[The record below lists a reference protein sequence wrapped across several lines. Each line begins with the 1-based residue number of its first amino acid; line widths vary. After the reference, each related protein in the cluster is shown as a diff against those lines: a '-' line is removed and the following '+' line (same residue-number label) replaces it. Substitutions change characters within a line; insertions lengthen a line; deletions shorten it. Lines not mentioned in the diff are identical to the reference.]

1 MKKNASKIISL
12 VLAAALT
19 VTSFTYTS
27 FADGEEAAADEV
39 VEVVDEAVDT
49 DAAEDTP
56 AVETDEVEAAP
67 EADEIVSEADETAP
81 EETAPADEVIAD
93 EDGETDIIDDAAAD
107 DVPADEVVDDVNAA
121 ADAAAGEEVGT
132 DEDVRQSTY
141 SYSFGRSNGGPE
153 ITVSEGQKATIFENF
168 GKYGAIIADC
178 TNGGKID
185 NSSRADQ
192 DNTQIN
198 VGTVL
203 YIPAIKGSTVSVTPY
218 DGSLEYTIAETDKK
232 GEGSYTSNGFD
243 LEDVDGLTYLKLT
256 ITGGLGYIKSIAL
269 VNPEETVG
277 EEVGA
282 SFILWFD
289 EYFEKAAE
297 VNPQTF
303 EMGADENGAAAAV
316 ITLVPGRTGES
327 YAIQTNEMEYD
338 GVKHVS
344 YKNKGARPNSSG
356 SIASPPAAGT
366 ETQGASVNVEAK
378 ASGTLTFYN
387 RVPQNKNFTVMDYY
401 DGSVISRTKS
411 AVPGSTENLSLTIA
425 AKAGHIYAC
434 YPDGTDGVEFYGVKF
449 LKDDPRQVSVNV
461 NAGEGVNKDAVEIY
475 LTDVDTGDKTATV
488 KGDTTQIVLNAGHT
502 YDISTNDGGVEA
514 QLGGKLQFTF
524 SGNES
529 SIDID
534 LIMLNDVTLSGD
546 ITSTEPGV
554 DASVVKSITFT
565 KMTDSNVAYTYTA
578 EEAITGNR
586 YSVKIK
592 PGDYN
597 TSVVTTDGSITKDR
611 VKIVKDTDCENE
623 IYLEVEKD
631 VTYSIAT
638 EIKNPNSVIK
648 FENFNPHDVG
658 AQGGIGAK
666 MTIPVRANQVVD
678 VTGNYDGEFEV
689 VGNGAGSVPVNSG
702 TSLKATY
709 NTADDDT
716 EITITI
722 TAVGNVQAT
731 SGSGYIQTVAI
742 TTIEEDVP
750 FTSTISVPG
759 DYPTMK
765 DAIKAIKSMKD
776 RPEGEDGR
784 ITIELTDD
792 LEEQVNIDVDYIT
805 LEGNNHEI
813 SFYYGVGSNYYS
825 VDADGYYSE
834 SLFRDKYDSRE
845 ASGSLWGG
853 VVLARGNYF
862 KAQNATF
869 KNTYNYYL
877 TEHAVEDFAGGI
889 KGDRT
894 DINLDVKQNKYRERS
909 NAFAPFG
916 DNIELYNCKI
926 WGSQDSLGTN
936 SALSNHVYFKNC
948 EIRGNCD
955 YICGSGTLVF
965 DDCDL
970 VWFTEGKEQKGGLGY
985 ITAPRTAPYI
995 FRNCEIKLDGDVD
1008 KTPTEKCYGTF
1019 GRPWGGTSAA
1029 AYFIRCNTN
1038 GTIGSDGWSSMGS
1051 TQPGDAKFYEYEC
1064 TVDGTTPFPQTKF
1077 GKIPAADD
1085 PVISDDDSA
1094 FLSAFLG
1101 DWAPTYGEWKLASN
1115 IRGDINNDSHL
1126 TAMDATALLYAALNP
1141 NNVADEWNYN
1151 HYIANVAG
1159 EYDETRDLNQ
1169 LIDGEDVQAIM
1180 SKVLNYAYEFN
1191 TPTTGGD
1198 EPGGGGQGG
1207 EEPGGDTPTPTPGE
1221 PGENFAYTDSYPQEE
1236 GWAQEINTAAIID
1249 RANAD
1254 DVAGNTSA
1262 KIKIDNKA
1270 VLKILKVPH
1279 TSGKVKLSVDFL
1291 RDSTLSGR
1299 TFRLYVENKALLNYG
1314 DEGIVTDDLNPNG
1327 VIYHLMDTTDD
1338 SFYVMGQNAGNST
1351 SATDA
1356 KVGEIQSGKWYRYE
1370 VVIDL
1375 DAGTSTTYIY
1385 QHGTDGTYTEDESA
1399 LVPVGQPVEANLVAT
1414 SNGEGNKIA
1423 QIRLVRTAAG
1433 PVYWDNIKLEAIE
1446 AVE

>member
-56 AVETDEVEAAP
+56 AVETDEAEAAP
-67 EADEIVSEADETAP
+67 EADEIVPEADETVPEA

-93 EDGETDIIDDAAAD
+93 EDGETDVIDDAAAD
-107 DVPADEVVDDVNAA
+107 DVPADEVVDEVNAA
-121 ADAAAGEEVGT
+121 ADEAAGT

-141 SYSFGRSNGGPE
+141 SYSFGRSKGGPE
-153 ITVSEGQKATIFENF
+153 ITVSEGQRATIFENF

-185 NSSRADQ
+185 NSSRPND

-198 VGTVL
+198 AGTVL

-243 LEDVDGLTYLKLT
+243 LEDIDGLTYLKLT
-256 ITGGLGYIKSIAL
+256 ITGGLGYIKAISL

-277 EEVGA
+277 EEAGT

-289 EYFEKAAE
+289 EHFEKAAE
-297 VNPQTF
+297 VKPQTF
-303 EMGADENGAAAAV
+303 EMGADENGAASAV
-316 ITLVPGRTGES
+316 ITLVPGLGGES

-344 YKNKGARPNSSG
+344 YKNKGKRPASSG
-356 SIASPPAAGT
+356 SLASPPTAGT
-366 ETQGASVNVEAK
+366 DTQGASVNVEAK

-387 RVPQNKNFTVMDYY
+387 RVPQGKNFTVMDYY
-401 DGSVISRTKS
+401 DGSVISKTKS
-411 AVPGSTENLSLTIA
+411 AVPGSTENLSLTMA

-434 YPDGTDGVEFYGVKF
+434 YPDGTDGVEFYGIKF
-449 LKDDPRQVSVNV
+449 LKDNPIQIPVNI

-475 LTDVDTGDKTATV
+475 FTDVDTGDKTATV
-488 KGDTTQIVLNAGHT
+488 KSGTAQVVLNAGHT
-502 YDISTNDGGVEA
+502 YDLSTNDGGVEA

-524 SGNES
+524 GGDES

-546 ITSTEPGV
+546 ITSSEPGV

-565 KMTDSNVAYTYTA
+565 KMTDSNVVYTYPA
-578 EEAITGNR
+578 EDAITGNR

-648 FENFNPHDVG
+648 FENFNAHDVG
-658 AQGGIGAK
+658 AQGGVGAK

-765 DAIKAIKSMKD
+765 DAIRAIKSMKD

-805 LEGNNHEI
+805 LEGNDHEI
-813 SFYYGVGSNYYS
+813 SFYYGVYSSYYS
-825 VDADGYYSE
+825 VDADGYYNE
-834 SLFRDKYDSRE
+834 SLFRDKYESRE
-845 ASGSLWGG
+845 ASGALWGG
-853 VVLARGNYF
+853 VVIARGNYF

-877 TEHAVEDFAGGI
+877 TEKAVEDFAGGT

-894 DINLDVKQNKYRERS
+894 DINLDVKTRDCRERS
-909 NAFAPFG
+909 NAFAPYG

-948 EIRGNCD
+948 EIRGNAD
-955 YICGSGTLVF
+955 YICGSGYLVF

-970 VWFTEGKEQKGGLGY
+970 VWFTEGKNTSLGY

-1008 KTPTEKCYGTF
+1008 KTPTDTNSGFF
-1019 GRPWGGTSAA
+1019 GRPWGGTAA
-1029 AYFIRCNTN
+1029 TAYFINCITN
-1038 GTIGSDGWSSMGS
+1038 GTIRAAGWTEMGGV
-1051 TQPGDAKFYEYEC
+1051 QPENANFYEYNN
-1064 TVDGTTPFPQTKF
+1064 TTDGTTPFPTSSK
-1077 GKIPAADD
+1077 GKAPAADD
-1085 PVISDDDSA
+1085 PVISDDDSV

-1101 DWAPTYGEWKLASN
+1101 GWAPTYGEWKIESHDGM
-1115 IRGDINNDSHL
+1115 RGDINNDSHL

-1159 EYDETRDLNQ
+1159 EYDETKDLNQ

-1191 TPTTGGD
+1191 TPTTGG
-1198 EPGGGGQGG
+1198 EEGGGEEGG
-1207 EEPGGDTPTPTPGE
+1207 GDTPSEPGGDTPTE
-1221 PGENFAYTDSYPQEE
+1221 PGETFAYTDAYPQEE
-1236 GWAQEINTAAIID
+1236 GWAQENHANTDID
-1249 RANAD
+1249 RANTD

-1262 KIKIDNKA
+1262 KIRVGDKA
-1270 VLKILKVPH
+1270 AIKILKAPH

-1314 DEGIVTDDLNPNG
+1314 DPDIVSGNLNPNG
-1327 VIYHLMDTTDD
+1327 VIYHLMDATDD
-1338 SFYVMGQNAGNST
+1338 SFYVMGQNSGNST

-1370 VVIDL
+1370 IVIDL

-1385 QHGTDGTYTEDESA
+1385 QHGADGTYTEDESA
-1399 LVPVGQPVEANLVAT
+1399 LVPVGQPVEADLIAT